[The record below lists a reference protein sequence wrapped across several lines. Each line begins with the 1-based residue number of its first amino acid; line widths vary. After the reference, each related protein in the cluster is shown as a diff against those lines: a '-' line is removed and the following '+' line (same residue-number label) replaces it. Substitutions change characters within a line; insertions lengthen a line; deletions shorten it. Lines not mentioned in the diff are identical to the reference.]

1 MVNMNRGLG
10 KLIDIS
16 FKHKKTGT
24 LCPRYY
30 LIIPVE
36 VVKDE
41 KFPLEFSDKGKKGK
55 VLITITEDGK
65 LIAEPM

>member
-1 MVNMNRGLG
+1 MKRGVG

-30 LIIPVE
+30 LIIPQE

-41 KFPLEFSDKGKKGK
+41 KFPLEFSGKGEKGK
-55 VLITITEDGK
+55 VLITIEDGK